1 MGARSWELGVRIAA
15 VLFGASLAIVIPA
28 DAHACACERRAAAC
42 EGYWTA
48 SSVFVGRVES
58 VARGGNSVST
68 DRVIT
73 FRVLHALK
81 GVSARQVE
89 IRSRTGA
96 CAYPFKQSREYFVYA
111 YRSDDGAYLTTTIC
125 SRTSP
130 IEDAGTDL
138 AYANGMPD
146 APPLGRIQ
154 GHVTLTERDLA
165 GRRVRDEPMRDVA
178 VALEKDGTVLNAATD
193 SGGTFAS
200 DGLSPGTYQ
209 VRLVLSERY
218 YADVRPRDAVLLDVR
233 GCASVDVT
241 VYHNGRVTGRVVD
254 ATRRPIAGLTLEL
267 AASTNAKRFGSERRR
282 TITAA
287 DGRFQ
292 FARVPAGRFVIGAL
306 PDPPVFYPGVQPLP
320 SATRV
325 TVGAGE
331 LVSLPDFVM
340 PAASPYVGLTGVVF
354 DADGVPAERARV
366 FLMGVG
372 ERGQI
377 LAEPVLTDMSGR
389 FALAA
394 PAHREYK
401 VFAERERPGNPARRV
416 EWSEQTSLTA
426 EVPVKPLRLTLRR
439 RY

>member
-1 MGARSWELGVRIAA
+1 VRIAS
-15 VLFGASLAIVIPA
+15 VLFGALLAIVIPA
-28 DAHACACERRAAAC
+28 GAHACACERRSAAC

-48 SSVFVGRVES
+48 SAVFVGRVES
-58 VARGGNSVST
+58 VARVGNSASA

-73 FRVLHALK
+73 FRVLDAFK

-89 IRSRTGA
+89 IRNRTGA
-96 CAYPFKQSREYFVYA
+96 CAYPFKQGREYFVYA
-111 YRSDDGAYLTTTIC
+111 SRSEDGAYLTTTIC

-138 AYANGMPD
+138 GYAKGMPD

-154 GHVTLTERDLA
+154 GHVTLTERDVA

-193 SGGTFAS
+193 SGGTFVV

-209 VRLVLSERY
+209 VRLALSERY

-233 GCASVDVT
+233 GCAAVDVT

-267 AASTNAKRFGSERRR
+267 AASTNAKRSGSERRR

-292 FARVPAGRFVIGAL
+292 FARVPPGRFVIGAV
-306 PDPPVFYPGVQPLP
+306 PEPVFYPGVQPLP
-320 SATRV
+320 AATRV

-354 DADGVPAERARV
+354 DADGVPAEGARV

-377 LAEPVLTDMSGR
+377 LAEPVLTDASGR

-394 PAHREYK
+394 PAHREYR
-401 VFAERERPGNPARRV
+401 VFAERERPGDPARRV
-416 EWSEQTSLTA
+416 EWSEQASLTA
-426 EVPVKPLRLTLRR
+426 EVPSKPLRLTLRR

>member
-1 MGARSWELGVRIAA
+1 VRIAA
-15 VLFGASLAIVIPA
+15 VLFGASLAIVMPA

-42 EGYWTA
+42 AEYWTA
-48 SSVFVGRVES
+48 SAVFAGRVET
-58 VARGGNSVST
+58 VARVGNSSSPN
-68 DRVIT
+68 RVIT
-73 FRVLHALK
+73 FRVLDAFK
-81 GVSARQVE
+81 GVSARQLV

-96 CAYPFKQSREYFVYA
+96 CAYPFKQGREYFVYA
-111 YRSDDGAYLTTTIC
+111 YRSEDGAYLTTTIC

-138 AYANGMPD
+138 AYAKGMPD

-154 GHVTLTERDLA
+154 GHVTLTERNSS

-193 SGGTFAS
+193 SGGTFTV

-209 VRLVLSERY
+209 IRLTLSERF

-233 GCASVDVT
+233 GCAAVDAT
-241 VYHNGRVTGRVVD
+241 VYHNGRVAGRVID
-254 ATRRPIAGLTLEL
+254 AFRRPIAGLTLEL
-267 AASTNAKRFGSERRR
+267 AESTSTKRSGIERRR
-282 TITAA
+282 TSTAA

-292 FARVPAGRFVIGAL
+292 FARVPPGRFVIGAL
-306 PDPPVFYPGVQPLP
+306 PEPPVFYPGVQPLP
-320 SATRV
+320 AATRV

-340 PAASPYVGLTGVVF
+340 PASSPYVGLTGVVF
-354 DADGVPAERARV
+354 DTDGVPAEGARV
-366 FLMGVG
+366 FLMSDG

-377 LAEPVLTDMSGR
+377 LAEPVLTDTAGR

-394 PAHREYK
+394 PAHREYR
-401 VFAERERPGNPARRV
+401 VFAERERPGDPARRV
-416 EWSEQTSLTA
+416 EWSEQASLTA